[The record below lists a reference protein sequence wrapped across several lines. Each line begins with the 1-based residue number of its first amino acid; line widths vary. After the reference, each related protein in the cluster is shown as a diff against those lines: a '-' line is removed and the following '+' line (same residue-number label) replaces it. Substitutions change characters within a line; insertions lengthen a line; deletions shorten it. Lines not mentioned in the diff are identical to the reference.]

1 MKKSTKIILFAAI
14 CCAVATTGI
23 VIAVQSK
30 RSSSQ
35 DVVYVSKV
43 AEVTGQTGGRV
54 NRFSGVVEV
63 QDTVNINKDSAK
75 TVSELYVTVG
85 QAVDAGTQLF
95 KYDVTDAT
103 NNIASANL
111 EIEGLNNEIDALNSD
126 IADLTKQKVSA
137 SADDQLDY
145 TLQIQNKQM
154 SVRQN
159 EYSKQSK
166 QTDITKYQ
174 HEIDNAVVVSTTAGT
189 IKAINKTGTDSSGSV
204 LPYIQ
209 ITQSGDYR
217 VKGTLDES
225 TISSIVVNQNVIIRS
240 RVDENQIWNGTVTSI
255 ETKPETSTSTNVV
268 VNDSSSSGEK
278 TSKYPFYVS
287 LKSTKGLMLGQHIYI
302 EPDNGQSSVKDGIW
316 LDASYIVQD
325 GDTAYVWGA
334 VNGKLKKIT
343 VELGQ
348 QDKDTN
354 AYEIKSG
361 LKMEDEIAWPMDNYQ
376 EGVNV
381 TEVSATNTTGK
392 VTSAQGVS
400 GS

>member
-1 MKKSTKIILFAAI
+1 MNTANSQSRLIL
-14 CCAVATTGI
+14 
-23 VIAVQSK
+23 Q
-30 RSSSQ
+30 
-35 DVVYVSKV
+35 
-43 AEVTGQTGGRV
+43 
-54 NRFSGVVEV
+54 
-63 QDTVNINKDSAK
+63 NINMK
-75 TVSELYVTVG
+75 
-85 QAVDAGTQLF
+85 
-95 KYDVTDAT
+95 
-103 NNIASANL
+103 
-111 EIEGLNNEIDALNSD
+111 
-126 IADLTKQKVSA
+126 
-137 SADDQLDY
+137 
-145 TLQIQNKQM
+145 
-154 SVRQN
+154 
-159 EYSKQSK
+159 
-166 QTDITKYQ
+166 
-174 HEIDNAVVVSTTAGT
+174 IDNAVVVSTTAGT

-287 LKSTKGLMLGQHIYI
+287 LKSTEGLMLGQHIYI

-376 EGVNV
+376 EGMNV

>member
-287 LKSTKGLMLGQHIYI
+287 LKSTEGLMLGQHIYI

-376 EGVNV
+376 EGMNV

>member
-85 QAVDAGTQLF
+85 QAVDAGTELF

-287 LKSTKGLMLGQHIYI
+287 LKSTEGLMLGQHIYI

-376 EGVNV
+376 EGMNV